1 MKFLNKF
8 NITISNEDLLWEA
21 VTHKSYSNENNTKN
35 YERLEFLGDSI
46 LNMIVSEYLIENYN
60 LEEGDMSKVRATY
73 VCENALCEYAKVVGY
88 VPYIRLGKGLM
99 HDLKPSI
106 IADVF
111 EAVVAVIY
119 LEHGFDVVK
128 KYIYEVVIPA
138 IVAEKH
144 FYTDYKT
151 ALQEMIHT
159 NKKSLEYVVVNEEG
173 PAHDRIFTVD
183 VIVDGIVFGTGVG
196 KSKKDAEQKA
206 AYDAF
211 SKQAK

>member
-8 NITISNEDLLWEA
+8 NITINNEDLLWEA

-119 LEHGFDVVK
+119 LEHGFDVAK

-151 ALQEMIHT
+151 ALQEMVHT

>member
-73 VCENALCEYAKVVGY
+73 VCESALCEYAKVVGY

-119 LEHGFDVVK
+119 LEHGFDVAK

-151 ALQEMIHT
+151 ALQEMVHT